1 MVEGTLCRSA
11 GEIQTQNL
19 NIYNTDEVIKLG
31 NIEFSI
37 TE

>member
-19 NIYNTDEVIKLG
+19 NFYNTDEVIKQTG
-31 NIEFSI
+31 
-37 TE
+37 